1 MEVSFNIDNFKIKA
15 CLYFDERLNI
25 SKKKKI
31 SIFSREKQ
39 DVKSGWNT
47 DRKVLMRHFEFNYSD
62 ALFERTLDS
71 SVHLNSYEIDRLMRP
86 IQILN

>member
-1 MEVSFNIDNFKIKA
+1 MEVSFNIDNFKIKV

-25 SKKKKI
+25 SKKKEI

-62 ALFERTLDS
+62 ALFERTLDW
-71 SVHLNSYEIDRLMRP
+71 SVHLNSYEIGRLMRP